1 MGASLAPVRGGVRS
15 APLGSEPLRGTLRL
29 IPPIQPVSIQL
40 SLDAHHPVTQRLP
53 PVRVQLP
60 VDHRLDSGKATRQ
73 APDTAK
79 NDEGG
84 TGDLDDLGDGHERR
98 LTISSITAATETP
111 PATAPAIFVLVQA
124 FASFTAFFTASS
136 TAAFSSSRVMMSFRA
151 SSIRKPKAH
160 PWELRCCTAYAKSI
174 RVSWYFSGIAI
185 FTS

>member
-1 MGASLAPVRGGVRS
+1 MGASLAPVRGGLRS
-15 APLGSEPLRGTLRL
+15 ARVQVNLLDLHPQTRDLLQPGSEPLRGTLRL

-84 TGDLDDLGDGHERR
+84 TGDLDN
-98 LTISSITAATETP
+98 
-111 PATAPAIFVLVQA
+111 
-124 FASFTAFFTASS
+124 
-136 TAAFSSSRVMMSFRA
+136 
-151 SSIRKPKAH
+151 
-160 PWELRCCTAYAKSI
+160 
-174 RVSWYFSGIAI
+174 
-185 FTS
+185 